1 MTNMGKV
8 VVFAVLL
15 FSLVSTCF
23 VYAAS
28 AASTTVT
35 AEANSTQLKVG
46 DTLTVNIKVSGTS
59 DLYGLDVTL
68 NWNTAVLKE
77 ISATNNLG
85 VESHPD
91 GVLHESASYPIDV
104 EDETVTDGQYHLLA
118 TSQGASTASFSGS
131 GTIATVVFNLTGTG
145 NTGLSL
151 DAELSLRNSAG
162 EISLNE
168 PITSV
173 SAVSIAVPEFPTI
186 AVVAVVAVAVAGS
199 VIVVVKLHKPKAAAL
214 ASSFSKI

>member
-15 FSLVSTCF
+15 FSLVSTGF
-23 VYAAS
+23 VFTAS

-35 AEANSTQLKVG
+35 AEASSTQLKVG
-46 DTLTVNIKVSGTS
+46 DTLTVNIKVADAV
-59 DLYGLDVTL
+59 DLYGLDITL

-77 ISATNNLG
+77 LSATNNLG
-85 VESHPD
+85 VESHSN
-91 GVLHESASYPIDV
+91 GVLHESNTYPIDV
-104 EDETVTDGQYHLLA
+104 EDDAVTDGQYHLLA

-131 GTIATVVFNLTGTG
+131 GTIATITFNVTGTG
-145 NTGLSL
+145 STGLSL

-162 EISLNE
+162 EVSLNE

-199 VIVVVKLHKPKAAAL
+199 VIVAVKLQKPKAAAL
-214 ASSFSKI
+214 ARSSSKI